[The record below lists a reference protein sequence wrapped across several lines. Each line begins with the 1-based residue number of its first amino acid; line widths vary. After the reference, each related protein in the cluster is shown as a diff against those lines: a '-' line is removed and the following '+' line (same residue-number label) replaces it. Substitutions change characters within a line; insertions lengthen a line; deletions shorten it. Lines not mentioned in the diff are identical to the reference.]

1 MSELEAEFQ
10 PPSEDDRRA
19 DTEKRV
25 DQALDRL
32 IEHFDTVQII
42 VTQVD
47 PVDGGTVYC
56 SRGKGNW
63 YARVGAARRFVRLDD
78 ESDRIDERR
87 EREEQ

>member
-1 MSELEAEFQ
+1 M
-10 PPSEDDRRA
+10 PTEDERRV

-25 DQALDRL
+25 DQAIDRL

-42 VTQVD
+42 VTGVD
-47 PVDGGTVYC
+47 ATDGATMYC

-63 YARVGAARRFVRLDD
+63 YARIGAARRFVRLDD

-87 EREEQ
+87 ERGEE